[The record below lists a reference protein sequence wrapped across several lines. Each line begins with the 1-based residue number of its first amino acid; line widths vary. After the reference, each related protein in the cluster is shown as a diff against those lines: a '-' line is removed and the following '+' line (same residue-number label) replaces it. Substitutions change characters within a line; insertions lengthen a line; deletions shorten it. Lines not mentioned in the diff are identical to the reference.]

1 MARSASKSRKTG
13 KSKAA
18 ASPLIVTIS
27 GIRGIT
33 GEALTPGAI
42 LPYLSAFAR
51 MTGKGKV
58 VLGHDAR
65 PSSQWI
71 LPFVESVL
79 RYHGLDVLFAG
90 LIATPTTGLLV
101 RKLRA
106 QGGICVTASH
116 NPVEYNGLKFFHR
129 AGEFITAE
137 MLAELKRLAAVPE
150 LPGRGQRIGSVTVL
164 EDPARHHFDAVL
176 KTFPPPAHT
185 PAERPLAV
193 IDCCNSTGAVLAP
206 RVAEAYG
213 ARIETIFDDTEKLA
227 FPRPAEPLAKNLGA
241 LSRAVKKEGASVG
254 FAIDPDGDRL
264 ALIDEKARAIGEER
278 TLVLAADAYYTLHR
292 GKPPLVVNLSSTR
305 ANEDVAA
312 KHGVKIFRTAI
323 GEANVLAGI
332 KAHRAKIGG
341 EGNGGVIVPA
351 VQPGRDS
358 AAAIALIL
366 LGLRECGGTLSE
378 WNASIPDYA
387 IKKTSV
393 PLGGVSVAAALRKI
407 RKAFRGAQ
415 FDTTDGLKVSFP
427 DRWVH
432 VRASNT
438 EPIVRIMAEAPTPGA
453 VNKLIREARAQLE

>member
-1 MARSASKSRKTG
+1 MARKASSSRKPG
-13 KSKAA
+13 AKQAA
-18 ASPLIVTIS
+18 LPSLIVTIS

-33 GEALTPGAI
+33 GEAFTPEAV
-42 LPYLSAFAR
+42 LPYLSAFSR
-51 MTGKGKV
+51 MCGKGKV

-65 PSSQWI
+65 ASSRWI

-101 RKLRA
+101 RRLRA
-106 QGGICVTASH
+106 SGGICVTASH
-116 NPVEYNGLKFFHR
+116 NPMEYNGLKFFHR

-137 MLAELKRLAAVPE
+137 MLAELKRLAAEPE
-150 LPGRGQRIGSVTVL
+150 LPGRKRRVGSRTVL
-164 EDPARHHFDAVL
+164 EDPASHHLTTVL
-176 KTFPPPAHT
+176 KAFPPRRKPAK
-185 PAERPLAV
+185 RPLVV

-213 ARIETIFDDTEKLA
+213 ARVETIFDDTEKLA
-227 FPRPAEPLAKNLGA
+227 FPRVAEPLAKNLGA
-241 LSRAVKKEGASVG
+241 LRRAVKKSGAAAG

-264 ALIDEKARAIGEER
+264 ALIDEKGRALGEER

-292 GKPPLVVNLSSTR
+292 GRPPLVVNLSSTR

-312 KHGVKIFRTAI
+312 KHGAKVFRTAI

-351 VQPGRDS
+351 VQPGRDA

-366 LGLRECGGTLSE
+366 LGLRERGGTLSE
-378 WNASIPDYA
+378 WNASIPDYEMR
-387 IKKTSV
+387 KTAV
-393 PLGGVSVAAALRKI
+393 PLDGLSVADVLTNM
-407 RKAFRGAQ
+407 RKAFHGAT
-415 FDTTDGLKVSFP
+415 FDRTDGLKVILPES
-427 DRWVH
+427 WVH

-438 EPIVRIMAEAPTPGA
+438 EPIVRIMAEAPTATG
-453 VNKLIREARAQLE
+453 VDELIRVARAQIE